1 MNALRRAFLLV
12 YSLLLIGAAGGLI
25 ALAWNQERKLD
36 VKIGDFNLQAFVA
49 STNTA
54 KYGVTAIL
62 GAIALIAFVALVLA
76 VLPTSSRGKG
86 TLRMRQAD
94 GGTVEVT
101 ASAIESLLRQEL
113 EQLPDVRSVV
123 AKVRLS
129 GGAVDTS
136 LAATIE
142 PSASIAQVTTD
153 LAQGVASVLRTQVGV
168 TNVKRP
174 QIRISYDEMNARP
187 VPQRAPS
194 RPPSRPRPATPSEF
208 DTQRAAPPP
217 PDAPAN
223 EPVKSEEPPVA

>member
-1 MNALRRAFLLV
+1 MNGLRRAFLLV

-36 VKIGDFNLQAFVA
+36 VKIGDFNVQAFVA

-76 VLPTSSRGKG
+76 VLPTSSRSKG

-101 ASAIESLLRQEL
+101 AIAIESLLRQEL
-113 EQLPDVRSVV
+113 EELPDVRSVAPKV
-123 AKVRLS
+123 ALS
-129 GGAVDTS
+129 GGAVETS
-136 LAATIE
+136 LTAVIE

-153 LAQGVASVLRTQVGV
+153 LAEGVASVLRTQVGV

-174 QIRISYDEMNARP
+174 HIRISYDEMNARP
-187 VPQRAPS
+187 VPQR
-194 RPPSRPRPATPSEF
+194 PPSQPRPATPSEF
-208 DTQRAAPPP
+208 DTQRGGRRPT
-217 PDAPAN
+217 DTPAS
-223 EPVKSEEPPVA
+223 EPSESKEPPGA